1 MRVLLL
7 CCLFLVPIIFQAQEV
22 TVSGDISLRDKEAY
36 DIVGRVDDAIILF
49 NHEGKEQSIS
59 IYNENLVLQSE
70 RQINLIGKRPRI
82 YEVLN
87 LDTAFAVIYGYH
99 DKKEEVIQLDIF
111 SATAELLDSIPI
123 ASRTED
129 WTGLDFESVFSE
141 DGSFLSLYQL
151 QGNNELHVMTYD
163 LSEDSLYRNFEYKFG
178 DVNLYDVFLDAQISN
193 KGDFYMLMEINNSKS
208 QRDKHEALIYHFPL
222 NTEAIQQIVIP
233 LREIV
238 CADLVLA
245 IDNRNGKVGVGG
257 LYDEKRKSESEGFF
271 WIAEKEK
278 AYDNL
283 NVSFFPFNEEL
294 LFEVY
299 GNRKEKRLD
308 DFAIADVIWKKDGSP
323 ILVFEMQVDVSR
335 RTSNGFGGSVNSRT
349 AVNSWS
355 DHYRE
360 DLILISLN
368 LKNEVEWHRVFY
380 KRQFSQNDGAIFSS
394 FYSFLTPQRLR
405 LIYND
410 EIKTN
415 STVSEY
421 ILDPL
426 GNYKRTSVLSTEY
439 QNLRLR
445 FADAEQ
451 ISSTELLIPSQKNYT
466 LNMVKIDFGI

>member
-1 MRVLLL
+1 MRALLF
-7 CCLFLVPIIFQAQEV
+7 CFIFLLSTIAQAQEV
-22 TVSGDISLRDKEAY
+22 TVSGDINLRDKEAY
-36 DIVGRVDDAIILF
+36 DIVGRVNDAIILF
-49 NHEGKEQSIS
+49 NHKGKEQSIS

-70 RQINLIGKRPRI
+70 RQINLIGKRPKI

-99 DKKEEVIQLDIF
+99 DKKEEVIQLDVF

-123 ASRTED
+123 ASRDED
-129 WTGLDFESVFSE
+129 WTGLDFESVMSE
-141 DGSFLSLYQL
+141 DGSFLSMYQL
-151 QGNNELHVMTYD
+151 QGSNEIHVMTYGVA
-163 LSEDSLYRNFEYKFG
+163 EDSLYRDFEYKFG
-178 DVNLYDVFLDAQISN
+178 DANLYDVLIDAQISN
-193 KGDFYMLMEINNSKS
+193 FGDFYLLMEINNSKN
-208 QRDKHEALIYHFPL
+208 QREKHEALIYHFPL
-222 NTEAIQQIVIP
+222 YTQDIQQIVVP
-233 LREIV
+233 LKNIV
-238 CADLVLA
+238 SADLKISL
-245 IDNRNGKVGVGG
+245 DNANGKIGLSG
-257 LYDEKRKSESEGFF
+257 LYDEKRNTESEGFF
-271 WIAEKEK
+271 WMSGTEEE
-278 AYDNL
+278 YDNL
-283 NVSFFPFNEEL
+283 NVNFFPFNEEL

-308 DFAIADVIWKKDGSP
+308 DFVIADVIWKKDGSP
-323 ILVFEMQVDVSR
+323 ILVLEMQVDVSR
-335 RTSNGFGGSVNSRT
+335 RSSNGYAGSINSR
-349 AVNSWS
+349 APINSWS

-368 LKNEVEWHRVFY
+368 LQNEEEWHRVFY

-394 FYSFLTPQRLR
+394 FYSFLTPRRLR

-410 EIKTN
+410 EIKPN

-466 LNMVKIDFGI
+466 LNVVKIDFGI